1 MGTVVWLKKCD
12 SNLEAL
18 AVAVFGSERAVF
30 EDFHPVRSTESATWL
45 TKQCFEA
52 QNSAHF
58 TVAGDA
64 ITLLMCFSVDGIVR
78 AQTATRVGNKGSRQA
93 FTTMFRNTNSRA

>member
-1 MGTVVWLKKCD
+1 VFETLGTVVWLKKCD

-30 EDFHPVRSTESATWL
+30 VRFHPIRSTESATWL
-45 TKQCFEA
+45 TKQEFEA

-58 TVAGDA
+58 VVAGDA
-64 ITLLMCFSVDGIVR
+64 ATLLMSFG
-78 AQTATRVGNKGSRQA
+78 
-93 FTTMFRNTNSRA
+93 